1 LLLAFHLEKK
11 DYMKRNQIGIFI
23 GSCCLLCYSSVLTA
37 QSLGSAGTIGGTI
50 TDPSGAVIGQATIDI
65 RNPISGYKQT
75 TKSDS
80 AGVFR
85 FSNIP
90 PNPYHLKVSA
100 AGFAPAEQD
109 VNVRTSVPLILNIP
123 LALAGETTTVNVEAS
138 GETLVET
145 DPSSHTDV
153 SRDLLD
159 KLPTLSP
166 GNGLNQ
172 AILYSSPSVA
182 ADSNGFFHPLGDHAE
197 VSYNIDGQPISDQQ
211 SKLFSTQIPLNAI
224 NSLELVTGAPNAEFG
239 DKTSLVVDA
248 TTRSGLGA
256 TKMFGSLMGYA
267 ASFGT
272 YGEEATLGFGTPRF
286 GNFLVVD
293 GVRSG
298 RFLDSPEF
306 LPLHDIG
313 QNQSIFD
320 RLDFQISPVDV
331 LHLNLLVARN
341 WFQVPNTY
349 DQLGQDQR
357 QRVVTFNIAPGYQHT
372 FNAHTLFTVNP
383 FIRRD
388 HLNYYPSRDITN
400 DLPATIAQERFLTNY
415 GVKAD
420 LSYVRSG
427 HNIKLGTQI
436 MQTRLQE
443 SFNLGVTDP
452 LFNAVCVDQQG
463 NSLELPGIV
472 NPSRCSSGG
481 PGFAAN
487 PNFNAGL
494 LPFDLSR
501 GGSLFR
507 FNGKKNINQYAFYLQ
522 DQITRGNFT
531 FNLGLRGDLYYGLVT
546 ESAAEPRVGVSYLV
560 KRTKTVLRAS
570 YSRTFETPYNEN
582 LILSSFTGSGGLATN
597 VFGAL
602 GAAPIK
608 PGRRNQYNTGMQQGI
623 GKFVQIDADY
633 FWKYTQN
640 AYDFDTLFSTPITF
654 PITWRQSKI
663 DGVGV
668 RVSTTDLKGFQVFT
682 TMGHTRARYF
692 GPEVGGVIFNSPL
705 NSNVFRIDHDQ
716 AFQQTTNVRYQRGKN
731 GPWGSFTWRYDSGL
745 VAAHVPD
752 ISSAL
757 ALTGAQQAAIGFFCG
772 NVFASV
778 TNPISACGAGAGA
791 TRLRIPAAGTENDD
805 TNPPRVSARNLLDAS
820 MGTDN
825 LFHHAEGMRVLLHF
839 TVQNLTNT
847 VALYNFLSTFSG
859 THFVQPRT
867 YQVELGLA
875 F

>member
-1 LLLAFHLEKK
+1 MQF
-11 DYMKRNQIGIFI
+11 NTVQFNNVGILI
-23 GSCCLLCYSSVLTA
+23 GSCCLLTFSSGLMA
-37 QSLGSAGTIGGTI
+37 QSLGGAGTIGGTV
-50 TDPSGAVIGQATIDI
+50 TDPSGAVISQATIEI
-65 RNPISGYKQT
+65 RNPITGYKQAT
-75 TKSDS
+75 RADGSGT
-80 AGVFR
+80 FR
-85 FSNIP
+85 LLNVP
-90 PNPYHLKVSA
+90 PNPYHLQVSA
-100 AGFAPAEQD
+100 PGFAPSEQD
-109 VNVRTSVPLILNIP
+109 ITVRTSVPISLTIP
-123 LALAGETTTVNVEAS
+123 LALAGETTTMNVEAT

-153 SRDLLD
+153 NRDLMD
-159 KLPTLSP
+159 KLPTSSP

-182 ADSNGFFHPLGDHAE
+182 ADSNGFFHPLGDHAQ

-256 TKMFGSLMGYA
+256 TKMFGSLMGQWG
-267 ASFGT
+267 SFGNW
-272 YGEEATLGFGTPRF
+272 GEEATLGFGSPKF

-306 LPLHDIG
+306 APLHDIG

-320 RLDFQISPVDV
+320 RLDFQLGPVDV

-372 FNAHTLFTVNP
+372 FNTHLLFTFNP

-388 HLNYYPSRDITN
+388 KLDYYPSRDISN
-400 DLPATIAQERFLTNY
+400 DRPATISEERFLTNY
-415 GVKAD
+415 GFKAD
-420 LSYVRSG
+420 LAYVRG
-427 HNIKLGTQI
+427 RHNIKLGSQI

-452 LFNAVCVDQQG
+452 LFNTLCVDQDAHPVALLG
-463 NSLELPGIV
+463 VS
-472 NPSRCSSGG
+472 NPARCAAAGA
-481 PGFAAN
+481 GFGAN
-487 PNFNAGL
+487 PQFNPGL
-494 LPFDLSR
+494 LPFDLTR
-501 GGSLFR
+501 GGRLFR

-522 DQITRGNFT
+522 DQITHGNFT
-531 FNLGLRGDLYYGLVT
+531 FNLGLRGDLYYGLTT
-546 ESAAEPRVGVSYLV
+546 ESAAEPRLGVSYLI
-560 KRTKTVLRAS
+560 KSTKTVLRAA

-582 LILSSFTGSGGLATN
+582 LILSSFTGAGGLATN

-602 GAAPIK
+602 EAAPIR
-608 PGRRNQYNTGMQQGI
+608 PGRRNQYNTGFQQGI
-623 GKFVQIDADY
+623 GRFLQVDLDY

-640 AYDFDTLFSTPITF
+640 AFDFDTLFSTPITF

-663 DGVGV
+663 DGIGV
-668 RVSTTDLKGFQVFT
+668 RVSTSNVKGFQVFT
-682 TMGHTRARYF
+682 SMGHTRARYF
-692 GPEVGGVIFNSPL
+692 GPEVGGVIFNSAL
-705 NSNVFRIDHDQ
+705 NNNVFRIDHDQ
-716 AFQQTTNVRYQRGKN
+716 AFQQTTNLRYQRGKN

-745 VAAHVPD
+745 VVSHVPD
-752 ISSAL
+752 IARAL
-757 ALTGAQQAAIGFFCG
+757 DLTGAEQAAIGFFCG
-772 NVFASV
+772 SVVASI
-778 TNPISACGAGAGA
+778 THPITTCPAGAGA
-791 TRLRIPAAGTENDD
+791 TQIRIPPAGTENDD
-805 TNPPRVSARNLLDAS
+805 TNPARIASRNLFDLGA
-820 MGTDN
+820 GTDN
-825 LFHHAEGMRVLLHF
+825 LLRHAEGMRVLLRF
-839 TVQNLTNT
+839 TVENLTNK

-867 YQVELGLA
+867 YQVEVGLA